1 MKLAALTVAALL
13 ASAGSALAHSSSV
26 IDTTQAQQRHRIEHG
41 RYTGALTRHEFRR
54 LMAEQ
59 RAIADMERA
68 AKADGV
74 LSRREFRAIRAAQHE
89 PARNIHAQMHDAQFN
104 PWRKWSSRH
113 R

>member
-13 ASAGSALAHSSSV
+13 ATGGSAFAHGSSV

-41 RYTGALTRHEFRR
+41 RYTGQLTRHEYRR

-59 RAIADMERA
+59 RDIADMERA
-68 AKADGV
+68 AKADGFV
-74 LSRREFRAIRAAQHE
+74 SRREFFAIRAAQHE
-89 PARNIHAQMHDAQFN
+89 AARHIYAQMHDGQVN
-104 PWRKWSSRH
+104 PWRKWSARH